1 MPRVRPKELQTLET
15 LERNWPAC
23 PIGTTV
29 SSARHRFNN
38 FLISPLFSFYSFFST
53 PDGQK
58 PINATGFF
66 NVFYCGTSISS
77 PAFLLSSFLSIISLL
92 YFVWFDCAVMQSPW
106 RLIQLRP
113 GTLLRYVGFLSP
125 NMLFSLSLSRFR
137 RYSTCSCFS
146 FRPYIV
152 PCCLPCRF
160 WCNGARIDFDT
171 DRYFQPT
178 RLLLYASSIRHA
190 SYVFEYIAYLSSP
203 RRPIINNKLLRTKL
217 SFVTRPIFD

>member
-1 MPRVRPKELQTLET
+1 MPPDSLTSFTAELPLARPRSFCLLFFRLFPSSISFDLIALLCSPHGAWFNYGRVH
-15 LERNWPAC
+15 
-23 PIGTTV
+23 
-29 SSARHRFNN
+29 SSAM
-38 FLISPLFSFYSFFST
+38 S
-53 PDGQK
+53 
-58 PINATGFF
+58 A
-66 NVFYCGTSISS
+66 
-77 PAFLLSSFLSIISLL
+77 SFLPTCC
-92 YFVWFDCAVMQSPW
+92 F
-106 RLIQLRP
+106 
-113 GTLLRYVGFLSP
+113 
-125 NMLFSLSLSRFR
+125 LSLSRFR
-137 RYSTCSCFS
+137 PYSTCSCFS

-203 RRPIINNKLLRTKL
+203 RRPIINNKLLRTIL

>member
-1 MPRVRPKELQTLET
+1 MEIFSSTESQRLFYIEPDILQSVVTKIEFNLFSFFSCIFYFCQGGKRLCRRSNTTGEGEIVSDGNRRRVWNDFFKLNRDSSCILLRFNCSSFFFFISGCCRIFLSTHIFSDSDFHPTNIFRISFELAAVPRVRPKELQTLET

-77 PAFLLSSFLSIISLL
+77 PAFLLSSFLPIISLL
-92 YFVWFDCAVMQSPW
+92 YFV
-106 RLIQLRP
+106 
-113 GTLLRYVGFLSP
+113 
-125 NMLFSLSLSRFR
+125 
-137 RYSTCSCFS
+137 
-146 FRPYIV
+146 
-152 PCCLPCRF
+152 
-160 WCNGARIDFDT
+160 
-171 DRYFQPT
+171 
-178 RLLLYASSIRHA
+178 
-190 SYVFEYIAYLSSP
+190 
-203 RRPIINNKLLRTKL
+203 
-217 SFVTRPIFD
+217 